1 MPKVSSV
8 LNPLEVRKKKKIRE
22 NNSKKLMPNKNMS
35 WKQKMSTIFE
45 CRNEYKK

>member
-8 LNPLEVRKKKKIRE
+8 LNPLEVRKKKIRE